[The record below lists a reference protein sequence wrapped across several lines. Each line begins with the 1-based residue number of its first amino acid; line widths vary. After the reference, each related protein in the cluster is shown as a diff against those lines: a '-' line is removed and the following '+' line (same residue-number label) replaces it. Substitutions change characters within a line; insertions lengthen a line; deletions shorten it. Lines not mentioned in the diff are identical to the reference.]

1 MRTFT
6 LSKLHHAKHM
16 NNTTKAPNP
25 EIIAQIIK
33 GIRNNIESGR
43 YPQGSEHLAE
53 AHKAIEILTEMEAKA
68 RKG

>member
-1 MRTFT
+1 
-6 LSKLHHAKHM
+6 M
-16 NNTTKAPNP
+16 NNTIKAPNP

-33 GIRNNIESGR
+33 GIRKNIDSGR

-53 AHKAIEILTEMEAKA
+53 AHKAIEILLTMEAEAKA